1 MPKNNM
7 SNTCLAS
14 PVASSQL
21 FFAWSE
27 QAEVGMAPAVKSA
40 PVVMT
45 SSAVKTTS
53 GATPARAPQATLD
66 KVSPAASRFAPR
78 ATIQQRSSETR
89 HKGENNCLSFT
100 NEGRIEKVVRM
111 GSVMIKLLKRYGIT
125 DQEIAEGVA
134 AYARKHQQA
143 MAS

>member
-1 MPKNNM
+1 MG
-7 SNTCLAS
+7 L
-14 PVASSQL
+14 
-21 FFAWSE
+21 
-27 QAEVGMAPAVKSA
+27 APAVKNTPVAKTA
-40 PVVMT
+40 PVASQL
-45 SSAVKTTS
+45 SSRKETAVNVNTT
-53 GATPARAPQATLD
+53 TVQAA
-66 KVSPAASRFAPR
+66 V
-78 ATIQQRSSETR
+78 QQRTSEKR
-89 HKGENNCLSFT
+89 HTGENNYLSFT